1 MMMNETEKMANE
13 LANNLRTK
21 DFEYAQYVAKILDID
36 ANENLLK
43 QLCSYW
49 FRTKQ
54 DDVFKILEKAGQHLE
69 NIDFLK
75 KCLEL

>member
-1 MMMNETEKMANE
+1 MNKTEQMANE

-43 QLCSYW
+43 ELCTYW
-49 FRTKQ
+49 FHTKQ
-54 DDVFKILEKAGQHLE
+54 DDVFKILEKAGQYLD
-69 NIDFLK
+69 NIDYLER
-75 KCLEL
+75 CLNG